1 MKFLS
6 YTKTQDEKILI
17 DYKSIQK
24 MAKICLKKK
33 KPICPKPGHV
43 EIK

>member
-33 KPICPKPGHV
+33 KSIWPKPGHV